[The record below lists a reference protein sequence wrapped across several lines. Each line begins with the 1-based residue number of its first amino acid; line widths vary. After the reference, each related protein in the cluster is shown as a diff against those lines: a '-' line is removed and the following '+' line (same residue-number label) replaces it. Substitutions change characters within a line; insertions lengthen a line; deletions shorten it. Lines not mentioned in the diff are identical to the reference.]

1 MGTTIKQTILIVD
14 DESAVR
20 MLLRRA
26 FELDSYQVVEAQ
38 NRDQTIDAIR
48 DNDIDLVTLD
58 INLEGEDGLSVARE
72 IRAISTVPIIMVSGK
87 GELVDTIV
95 GLEMGADDYISKP
108 FQIREVLARV
118 KSALRRGQLNEKH
131 NTAPAD
137 VHDKQRIN
145 QYCFAQCTLDLQT
158 RDLTAPD
165 GNVCELTTA
174 EFDLLEVLVR
184 HPMQA
189 LSRDQIMDHVKG
201 NSWNPNDRTIDNK
214 IAKLRKK
221 LNSLGV
227 SRAIK
232 TVRGIGYQF
241 TFKVESIK

>member
-1 MGTTIKQTILIVD
+1 MNTAIKQTILIVD
-14 DESAVR
+14 DEPSVR
-20 MLLRRA
+20 KLLRRA
-26 FELDSYQVVEAQ
+26 FELDSYQIVEAE
-38 NRDQTIDAIR
+38 NREQTIDAIKTC
-48 DNDIDLVTLD
+48 DIDLVTLD
-58 INLEGEDGLSVARE
+58 VGLDGEDGLSVALE
-72 IRAISTVPIIMVSGK
+72 IRAISAVPIIMVSGR
-87 GELVDTIV
+87 GELVDKIV

-118 KSALRRGQLNEKH
+118 KSALRRGQLNEKN
-131 NTAPAD
+131 NTDSARD
-137 VHDKQRIN
+137 RDKQSPH
-145 QYCFAQCTLDLQT
+145 QYCFADCTLDLHT
-158 RDLTAPD
+158 RDLT
-165 GNVCELTTA
+165 GLGGTLCELTTA

-201 NSWNPNDRTIDNK
+201 SSWNPSDRTIDNK

-221 LNSLGV
+221 LNSHGV

-241 TFKVESIK
+241 TLKVSSPH